1 MAELTDEVLI
11 EHYRKDGSKQAINL
25 LYQRYWNEVNHF
37 IEWKY
42 YVTPEDS
49 KDLTQNIFLSLSL
62 KIENHYLEQ
71 GHFRSWLFRVVNNYM
86 IDYLRKNKRMLF
98 VTDCDIESLQAYGND
113 VQAELK
119 EIMFEQVSRN
129 IDELIGELPL
139 EKKRLMELKFKE
151 HKSFQEIADM
161 YGLKKSTC
169 VKRIRVI
176 CQKMHEELVR
186 RGFNEIPDEE

>member
-11 EHYRKDGSKQAINL
+11 EHYRKDASQQAINL
-25 LYQRYWNEVNHF
+25 LCQRYWNEVNHF

-42 YVTPEDS
+42 YITPEDS

-86 IDYLRKNKRMLF
+86 IDYLRKNKRAFLF
-98 VTDCDIESLQAYGND
+98 TDCDIESLQASGND
-113 VQAELK
+113 IQAEQK
-119 EIMFEQVSRN
+119 GIMFELVNQN
-129 IDELIGELPL
+129 IYELIEELPL
-139 EKKRLMELKFKE
+139 EKKRLMELKFRE

-176 CQKMHEELVR
+176 CQKIHEELVR
-186 RGFNEIPDEE
+186 RGFDEIPSEE

>member
-25 LYQRYWNEVNHF
+25 LCQRYWNEVNHF

-98 VTDCDIESLQAYGND
+98 VSKQSL
-113 VQAELK
+113 
-119 EIMFEQVSRN
+119 
-129 IDELIGELPL
+129 
-139 EKKRLMELKFKE
+139 
-151 HKSFQEIADM
+151 
-161 YGLKKSTC
+161 
-169 VKRIRVI
+169 
-176 CQKMHEELVR
+176 
-186 RGFNEIPDEE
+186 

>member
-1 MAELTDEVLI
+1 
-11 EHYRKDGSKQAINL
+11 
-25 LYQRYWNEVNHF
+25 
-37 IEWKY
+37 
-42 YVTPEDS
+42 
-49 KDLTQNIFLSLSL
+49 
-62 KIENHYLEQ
+62 
-71 GHFRSWLFRVVNNYM
+71 
-86 IDYLRKNKRMLF
+86 MLF

-113 VQAELK
+113 IQAEQK
-119 EIMFEQVSRN
+119 GIMFEQVSQD